1 MQRPDRQAGKA
12 GERHWNKIAKP
23 LHGLG
28 LLEDALVQIAAIQG
42 TEDIS
47 LEKKAVIVMCA
58 DNGIIEEG
66 VSQSGYEVTTLVTGN
81 CLLYTSPSPR
91 D

>member
-1 MQRPDRQAGKA
+1 MQYLETCGKRMQRPDRQAGKA

-47 LEKKAVIVMCA
+47 LEKGVYFRCPSYPVVRPEGEIRTKA
-58 DNGIIEEG
+58 E
-66 VSQSGYEVTTLVTGN
+66 
-81 CLLYTSPSPR
+81 
-91 D
+91 